1 MPQQILSKLYK
12 SGYMLHFR
20 SIVTIL
26 GIIATTQVALASGGE
41 TVKPES
47 VVFGYVVDA
56 ASRKPVAG
64 VVVSAASAKNGINK
78 EVYTDT
84 DGFFKLRQLPSGE
97 ISLLFDKK
105 GYRNIRKDVV
115 AVKEGVVTKLT
126 IEFYSEKAGAESLVE
141 FEHPVLRLVDGVW

>member
-1 MPQQILSKLYK
+1 
-12 SGYMLHFR
+12 MLHFR

-26 GIIATTQVALASGGE
+26 GFIGTTQVALASGGE

-47 VVFGYVVDA
+47 VVYGYLVDA
-56 ASRKPVAG
+56 ATRKPVSG
-64 VVVSAASAKNGINK
+64 VVVSAASVKNGLSK

-84 DGFFKLRQLPSGE
+84 DGFFKFRQLPSGE

-105 GYRNIRKDVV
+105 GYRNIRKDAV

-126 IEFYSEKAGAESLVE
+126 IEFFSEKTGAESLVE
-141 FEHPVLRLVDGVW
+141 FEHPVLRLVDGVWWFLV